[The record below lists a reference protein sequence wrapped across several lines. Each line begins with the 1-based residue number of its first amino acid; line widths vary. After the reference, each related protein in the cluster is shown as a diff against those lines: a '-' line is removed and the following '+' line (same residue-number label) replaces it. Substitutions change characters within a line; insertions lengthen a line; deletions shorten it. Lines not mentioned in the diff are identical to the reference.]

1 MGQSQMK
8 QTKGSFYSCG
18 LLLIGAK
25 ELLNYHPD
33 VQGKNKQTKNP
44 ANRLNSIKP
53 FSTHTHLNRIN

>member
-33 VQGKNKQTKNP
+33 VQGKQTNKKTQQTG
-44 ANRLNSIKP
+44 
-53 FSTHTHLNRIN
+53 

>member
-33 VQGKNKQTKNP
+33 VQGKQTNKQKT
-44 ANRLNSIKP
+44 ANRLNSITI
-53 FSTHTHLNRIN
+53 FHTYTSE

>member
-33 VQGKNKQTKNP
+33 VQGKQTNKK
-44 ANRLNSIKP
+44 KP
-53 FSTHTHLNRIN
+53 SKQAEFYNHFPHIHI